1 MFNVDAP
8 LRESAAAPTVT
19 AMTLRIAIAD
29 DSYLVR
35 EALSHVLAGAPELE
49 VVTVCDD
56 SYSLLEAIER
66 DRPDVVLT
74 DIRMPPFREREGIK
88 IAAQLHESHPEV
100 GVVILSQ
107 YDDPTLALE
116 LFEAGSE
123 GRAYLLKERI
133 GERSELVA
141 AIQAVANG
149 RSVIDPKIIDG
160 LIAARSQ
167 ASASPLDELTARERE
182 VLAEVATGKSNAAI
196 ASSLFLTKRAVEKHI
211 NAIFMKLDLRETND
225 TSRRV
230 KATLMFLANQS
241 SHSEWPDL

>member
-1 MFNVDAP
+1 
-8 LRESAAAPTVT
+8 
-19 AMTLRIAIAD
+19 MTLRIAIAD

-74 DIRMPPFREREGIK
+74 DIRMPPFREREGIR
-88 IAAQLHESHPEV
+88 IAAELHDSHPEI

-107 YDDPTLALE
+107 YEDPTLALE

-133 GERSELVA
+133 GERAELVA

-160 LIAARSQ
+160 LIAARSG
-167 ASASPLDELTARERE
+167 APASPLDELTARERE

-211 NAIFMKLDLRETND
+211 NAIFMKLDLRETSD

-241 SHSEWPDL
+241 SRSEWPDL